1 LKILNSYIYFRNKDK
16 KQYQMAYLDNTEI
29 TVDAILTKKG
39 RQKLASGQS
48 LNITKFALGDD
59 EIDYTLYEPAHPKGS
74 AYYDSAI
81 RAIPVT
87 EASPDETQVLRYKLV
102 TLPKGTTQIPTVKLG
117 VPSISV
123 NQSEGGV
130 GLTPTTSP
138 SGNTNAGYTVVLA
151 DQRAGTLTVT
161 RGANGT
167 GTVPVFLGEEITT
180 TAQVVSG
187 LEFRFT
193 PNPSLTIDISTTLTV
208 YGNETGGSQ
217 TIPVSVIYKAT
228 I

>member
-1 LKILNSYIYFRNKDK
+1 
-16 KQYQMAYLDNTEI
+16 MAYLDNTEI

-48 LNITKFALGDD
+48 LNISKFALGDD

-87 EASPDETQVLRYKLV
+87 EASPDETQILRYKLV
-102 TLPKGTTQIPTVKLG
+102 TLPKGTTQIPIVRLG
-117 VPSISV
+117 VPSIGV
-123 NQSEGGV
+123 NQLEGGV

-138 SGNTNAGYTVVLA
+138 AGNASAGYTVVLT
-151 DQRAGTLTVT
+151 DQRAGTITVT
-161 RGANGT
+161 RGASAVGS
-167 GTVPVFLGEEITT
+167 VPVFLGEEITT

-193 PNPSLTIDISTTLTV
+193 PNPNLTIDVSTTITV
-208 YGNETGGSQ
+208 FGNETGGSQ
-217 TIPVSVIYKAT
+217 TIPVIITYKQSV
-228 I
+228 

>member
-1 LKILNSYIYFRNKDK
+1 
-16 KQYQMAYLDNTEI
+16 MAYLDNTEI

-117 VPSISV
+117 YPQISV

-130 GLTPTTSP
+130 PLEPTTSP
-138 SGNTNAGYTVVLA
+138 TGNQNAGYTMVLA
-151 DQRAGTLTVT
+151 DQRAGTITVT
-161 RGANGT
+161 RAANGT

-187 LEFRFT
+187 TSFRFT

-217 TIPVSVIYKAT
+217 TIPVTVIYKPT
-228 I
+228 V

>member
-1 LKILNSYIYFRNKDK
+1 
-16 KQYQMAYLDNTEI
+16 MGYLDNTEI

-74 AYYDSAI
+74 AFYDSAI
-81 RAIPVT
+81 LGIPVT
-87 EASPDETQVLRYKLV
+87 EATPDESQALRYKLV
-102 TLPKGTTQIPTVKLG
+102 TLPKGTTQIPIVRLG
-117 VPSISV
+117 FPSIIV
-123 NQSEGGV
+123 NQTEGGV
-130 GLTPTTSP
+130 ALSPTTSP
-138 SGNTNAGYTVVLA
+138 SGNTNAGYTIILA
-151 DQRAGTLTVT
+151 DQTAGTLSVV
-161 RGANGT
+161 RGATSPASVNT
-167 GTVPVFLGEEITT
+167 FLSDDVTS

-193 PNPSLTIDISTTLTV
+193 PNSNLTVDVVTTITV

-217 TIPVSVIYKAT
+217 TIPVTVTYQAPV
-228 I
+228 

>member
-1 LKILNSYIYFRNKDK
+1 
-16 KQYQMAYLDNTEI
+16 MGYLDNTSI

-48 LNITKFALGDD
+48 LNISKFALGDD

-81 RAIPVT
+81 KAIPIM

-102 TLPKGTTQIPTVKLG
+102 TLPKGTTQIPIVALG
-117 VPSISV
+117 ISAV
-123 NQSEGGV
+123 GVFQDEGQV
-130 GLTPTTSP
+130 ALSPTTSP
-138 SGNTNAGYTVVLA
+138 QGNTNAGYTVVLA
-151 DQRAGTLTVT
+151 DQRAGTLAVT
-161 RGANGT
+161 QGASAACS
-167 GTVPVFLGEEITT
+167 VPVFLGEEITT

-187 LEFRFT
+187 LGFTFT
-193 PNPSLTIDISTTLTV
+193 PNPALTSNVSSTITV

-217 TIPVSVIYKAT
+217 TIPVT
-228 I
+228 ITYRA

>member
-1 LKILNSYIYFRNKDK
+1 
-16 KQYQMAYLDNTEI
+16 MAYLDNTEI

-48 LNITKFALGDD
+48 LNISKFALADD

-87 EASPDETQVLRYKLV
+87 EATPDETQILRYKLV
-102 TLPKGTTQIPTVKLG
+102 TLPKGTTQIPVVKLG
-117 VPSISV
+117 ITAISV

-130 GLTPTTSP
+130 SLSPTTSP
-138 SGNTNAGYTVVLA
+138 AGNTNAGYTVVLA

-161 RGANGT
+161 NGTTGT

-193 PNPSLTIDISTTLTV
+193 PNPNLTIDVATTLTV
-208 YGNETGGSQ
+208 YGNDTGGSE
-217 TIPVSVIYKAT
+217 TIPVTVTYKQR

>member
-1 LKILNSYIYFRNKDK
+1 MGYLN
-16 KQYQMAYLDNTEI
+16 NTEI

-39 RQKLASGQS
+39 RQKLASGQA

-74 AYYDSAI
+74 AYYDVAI
-81 RAIPVT
+81 TSIPIT
-87 EASPDETQVLRYKLV
+87 EASPDESQALRYKLV
-102 TLPKGTTQIPTVKLG
+102 TLPKGTTKIPLVRLG
-117 VPSISV
+117 VPSIAV
-123 NQSEGGV
+123 TQTEGGV

-138 SGNTNAGYTVVLA
+138 SGNSNSGYTMILA

-161 RGANGT
+161 KGASSNAS
-167 GTVPVFLGEEITT
+167 VPPFLGEEISA

-193 PNPSLTIDISTTLTV
+193 PNPSLTSDVITTITV

-217 TIPVSVIYKAT
+217 TIPVTVTYKA
-228 I
+228 

>member
-1 LKILNSYIYFRNKDK
+1 
-16 KQYQMAYLDNTEI
+16 MAYLDNSEI

-48 LNITKFALGDD
+48 LNITKFALADD

-102 TLPKGTTQIPTVKLG
+102 TLPKGTTQIPVVKLG
-117 VPSISV
+117 VTAISV
-123 NQSEGGV
+123 NQTEGGV

-138 SGNTNAGYTVVLA
+138 AGNTNSGYTVVLA

-161 RGANGT
+161 SGVTGT
-167 GTVPVFLGEEITT
+167 GTIPVFLGEEITT

-193 PNPSLTIDISTTLTV
+193 PNPNLKIDVATTITV

-217 TIPVSVIYKAT
+217 TIPVTVTYKQT
-228 I
+228 V

>member
-1 LKILNSYIYFRNKDK
+1 
-16 KQYQMAYLDNTEI
+16 MAYLDNTEI

-87 EASPDETQVLRYKLV
+87 EATPDETQILRYKLV
-102 TLPKGTTQIPTVKLG
+102 TLPKGTTQIPLVKLG
-117 VPSISV
+117 VPSIGV
-123 NQSEGGV
+123 TQLEGGV
-130 GLTPTTSP
+130 SLSPTTSP
-138 SGNTNAGYTVVLA
+138 AGNASAGYTMVLA
-151 DQRAGTLTVT
+151 DQNAGTLTVT
-161 RGANGT
+161 RGATAT
-167 GTVPVFLGEEITT
+167 GTVPVFLGEEVST
-180 TAQVVSG
+180 TAQVVTG

-193 PNPSLTIDISTTLTV
+193 PNPSLTFDVATTITV

-217 TIPVSVIYKAT
+217 TIPVTVTYQA
-228 I
+228 